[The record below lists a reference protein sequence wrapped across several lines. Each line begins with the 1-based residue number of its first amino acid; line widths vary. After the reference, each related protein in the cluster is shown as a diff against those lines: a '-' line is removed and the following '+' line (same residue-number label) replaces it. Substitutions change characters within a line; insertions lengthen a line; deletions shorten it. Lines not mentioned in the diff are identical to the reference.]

1 MSGVEV
7 IRVFT
12 DGAGGFGNPLGI
24 VDATT
29 VAPSARQA
37 LAKQLG
43 YSETVFVG
51 PAVDGVVPVQIFT
64 PSVELAFAGHP
75 SVGTA
80 WWLARQGAVI
90 HTLAVA
96 AGDVAVRY
104 DGELTWITADPSWA
118 PEFTF
123 HALESAAAV
132 DAINSHDVGVGH
144 HYFWA
149 WQGDGVVRSRM
160 CAPDM
165 GIFEDEATGAAAV
178 RLTGLL
184 ERGLEI
190 HQGRGSILTTTLLP
204 SGRVELGGRCAS

>member
-24 VDATT
+24 IDAAA

-37 LAKQLG
+37 LAQRLG

-51 PAVDGVVPVQIFT
+51 QAVDGVVPVQIFT

-80 WWLARQGAVI
+80 WWLARRGMII
-90 HTLAVA
+90 HTLAVS

-132 DAINSHDVGVGH
+132 DAVDPHHLGGGH

-149 WQGDGVVRSRM
+149 WQGEGVIRSRM
-160 CAPDM
+160 CAPGL
-165 GIFEDEATGAAAV
+165 GIVEDEATGAAAV

-184 ERGLEI
+184 QRDLEI
-190 HQGRGSILTTTLLP
+190 HQGLGSILTTTLLP
-204 SGRVELGGRCAS
+204 SGSVELGGRCAD